1 MNHSAL
7 PELSEPQ
14 LEVYQAI
21 ARLIG
26 IRGYSP
32 TIAEVARV
40 SNRSITSTKL
50 LIDRLIR
57 KGYVLQTPRHA
68 RSLRLAEVKQ

>member
-1 MNHSAL
+1 MSRAL
-7 PELSEPQ
+7 PQLTEAQ

-32 TIAEVARV
+32 TIAEVANL
-40 SNRSITSTKL
+40 SNRSITCTKL
-50 LIDRLIR
+50 TINRLIR
-57 KGYVLQTPRHA
+57 KGYVIQTPRQA
-68 RSLRLAEVKQ
+68 RSIRLAEVKQ